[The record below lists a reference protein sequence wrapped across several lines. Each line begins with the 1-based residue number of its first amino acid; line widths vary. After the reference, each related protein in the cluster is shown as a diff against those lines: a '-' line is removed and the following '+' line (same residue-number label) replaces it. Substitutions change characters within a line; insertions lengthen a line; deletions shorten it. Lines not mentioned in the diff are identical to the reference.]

1 MPSTEAIAQRRTSF
15 TAGSSRPAGRPP
27 SGFSWVPRLS
37 AKSPARIVQ
46 GFSWLRRRPPGS
58 TRLVVVKV
66 PFYKASKPPS
76 ARQKKLRRR
85 ARKRKEREAGPSPA
99 LVALRRAMAWQVEIE
114 AGEVTRAD
122 IARREGLTRA
132 RVTQVMSLVKLPDEV
147 KGMLL
152 DGEGE
157 DWSIRRALR
166 EAR

>member
-1 MPSTEAIAQRRTSF
+1 
-15 TAGSSRPAGRPP
+15 
-27 SGFSWVPRLS
+27 
-37 AKSPARIVQ
+37 
-46 GFSWLRRRPPGS
+46 
-58 TRLVVVKV
+58 
-66 PFYKASKPPS
+66 
-76 ARQKKLRRR
+76 
-85 ARKRKEREAGPSPA
+85 
-99 LVALRRAMAWQVEIE
+99 MAWQVEIE